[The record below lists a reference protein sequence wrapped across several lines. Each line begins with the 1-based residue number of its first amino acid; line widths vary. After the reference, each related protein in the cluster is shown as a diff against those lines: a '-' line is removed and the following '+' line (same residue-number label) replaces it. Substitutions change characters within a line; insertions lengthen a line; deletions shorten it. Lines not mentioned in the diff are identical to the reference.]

1 MTGIK
6 EKLFRTIEQMWSWV
20 PSRANE
26 RQTQISKIYADHAF
40 KEPIASGG
48 SPMFWKW
55 TKYIGLGFAGTLAA
69 ITIGGALYHAVS
81 TKIEENK
88 YPPIGNMV
96 DVGGYRLHIHSQGEG
111 SPTVVFDS
119 GLGCT
124 SLDWSLVQPE
134 LSITTRVVSYDRAG
148 YGWSDESPL
157 ERTSENIV
165 KELHTLLH
173 NAGMQGPYI
182 LVGHSFGGNNVR
194 LFASEYPDEV
204 AGVVLVDASHE
215 DVPAKMPMPKI
226 NKNQLLIMSYTG
238 VMRLFTQSQ
247 LLKALAVFPI
257 EVQSAYLSQALS
269 TKLFRTCLK
278 EGEALEKS
286 CAQLK
291 SAGGHLGAKA
301 LTVISAGKTINSE
314 GTGYTQE
321 QINAIM
327 EPFELLQ
334 QDLVTKS
341 TKGKRIIA
349 KESDHLIPRNQPS
362 IIISAV
368 LEQLNEIRA
377 AEVDQ
382 DKDL

>member
-1 MTGIK
+1 M
-6 EKLFRTIEQMWSWV
+6 L
-20 PSRANE
+20 
-26 RQTQISKIYADHAF
+26 
-40 KEPIASGG
+40 
-48 SPMFWKW
+48 WKW
-55 TKYIGLGFAGTLAA
+55 TKYIGLGLVGTLGA
-69 ITIGGALYHAVS
+69 ITLGGVLYHAVS
-81 TKIEENK
+81 TKIEENQ
-88 YPPIGNMV
+88 YPPIGKMV
-96 DVGGYRLHIHSQGEG
+96 DVGGYQLHIHSQGEG
-111 SPTVVFDS
+111 GPTVVFDS

-124 SLDWSLVQPE
+124 ALDWSLVQPE
-134 LSITTRVVSYDRAG
+134 LSKTTGVVSYDRAG

-173 NAGMQGPYI
+173 NAGELGPYI

-194 LFASEYPDEV
+194 LFASQYPDEV

-215 DVPAKMPMPKI
+215 DLPAKMPMPKI
-226 NKNQLLIMSYTG
+226 NKNQLLFMSYTG

-247 LLKALAVFPI
+247 QLKALSVFPK
-257 EVQSAYLSQALS
+257 EVQSAYLSQTLS
-269 TKLFRTCLK
+269 TKLFKTCLK

-291 SAGGHLGAKA
+291 IAGGHLGSKP
-301 LTVISAGKTINSE
+301 LTVISAGKIMSSE

-341 TKGKRIIA
+341 TKGKRVIA
-349 KESDHLIPRNQPS
+349 KESDHLVPRNQPK

-368 LEQLNEIRA
+368 LELLKESRA
-377 AEVDQ
+377 VEVGSDG
-382 DKDL
+382 DL